1 MAVGAVKIEAD
12 AYMVCLTHA
21 LSTERE
27 EVMGLLIG
35 EVEDEMVAHIY
46 SVIMLQRLDK
56 RKDRVEISPE
66 QLSDASTQAER
77 LGMLTSKQRPMRVI
91 GWYHSHPHI
100 TVWPSHV
107 DLRTQASYQFMDA
120 GFVGLIFSCFNTD
133 TNLGGHLKVYC
144 FQSVNIKPEGSPP
157 QYQRADIELQIVHTE
172 VLSKATL
179 NSLSE
184 LPQILSKEE
193 EEAYSKTLN
202 SKDLLTAVHNST
214 VFTKAL
220 CQLME
225 VMCGPLLQT
234 LENRLQ
240 VNLKRTAALETEKEM
255 LEKEIN
261 SVKTELQGSM

>member
-1 MAVGAVKIEAD
+1 M
-12 AYMVCLTHA
+12 
-21 LSTERE
+21 
-27 EVMGLLIG
+27 
-35 EVEDEMVAHIY
+35 
-46 SVIMLQRLDK
+46 
-56 RKDRVEISPE
+56 
-66 QLSDASTQAER
+66 
-77 LGMLTSKQRPMRVI
+77 
-91 GWYHSHPHI
+91 
-100 TVWPSHV
+100 
-107 DLRTQASYQFMDA
+107 
-120 GFVGLIFSCFNTD
+120 
-133 TNLGGHLKVYC
+133 
-144 FQSVNIKPEGSPP
+144 NIKTEGSPP

-240 VNLKRTAALETEKEM
+240 VNLKRTAALETEKET

-261 SVKTELQGSM
+261 SIKTELQESM